1 MKHITERLS
10 ISKDTKISLRSNSPA
25 IENEALMLRWYS
37 LMDETGIEDI
47 VVGLNEYVD
56 EEVSKEILESI
67 AMKYQINI

>member
-1 MKHITERLS
+1 MKTITERLS

-25 IENEALMLRWYS
+25 IENDALMQRWYS

-56 EEVSKEILESI
+56 EEVSKEILEAI
-67 AMKYQINI
+67 ATKYKINI